1 MPEYKY
7 QAQDSKGKIV
17 KGKADAFDEAD
28 LQKRFHDSGLLL
40 LEAKPIIKQM
50 ALKPLKKPR
59 LADFCRQLG
68 TLIKAGVV
76 LIKAIEIIANDES
89 ITDYERQLYLRLR
102 DRIVQGVS
110 LSTVME
116 ELQPAFPPLL
126 IFMIR
131 AAETSGTLDTTCL
144 RLAEQYTSEA
154 QLEQTAKNS
163 LTYPKILSV
172 LIVIVVAILFGYV
185 LPQFEDIFATLPEL
199 PLPTRILMAIS
210 DFVANKWYIL
220 AVVIVLAIIFGKMIV
235 KIPAVRM
242 LIDRIKVMG
251 KWGKLTKIIYSGR
264 FARTMSSL
272 YSAGIPIHS
281 CIEIAKSTIG
291 NKYIE
296 AQFDEVEKKVSG
308 GMPLSSALVEVDGFV
323 SKLPATIKVGE
334 ETGMLGNML
343 ESVANDLDFYSK
355 QALLK
360 LTSYI
365 EPVMIVVM
373 AVAVGFIMISIIYP
387 IYQSYQ
393 TIGAG
398 S

>member
-7 QAQDSKGKIV
+7 QAQDSKGRIV
-17 KGKADAFDEAD
+17 KGKAEAFDETD
-28 LQKRFHDSGLLL
+28 LQKRFHESGLLL
-40 LEAKPIIKQM
+40 IEAKPIRKNM
-50 ALKPLKKPR
+50 ALKPLKKPK
-59 LADFCRQLG
+59 LADFTRQLG
-68 TLIKAGVV
+68 TLIKSGVTLV
-76 LIKAIEIIANDES
+76 KAIEIIANDES
-89 ITDYERQLYLRLR
+89 ISDYERQLYLRLR
-102 DRIVQGVS
+102 DRIVQGVA
-110 LSTVME
+110 LSVVME
-116 ELQPAFPPLL
+116 ELEPAFPPLL
-126 IFMIR
+126 IFMLR

-185 LPQFEDIFATLPEL
+185 LPQFEEIFSTLPSL
-199 PLPTRILMAIS
+199 PVPTKILMAIS
-210 DFVANKWYIL
+210 DFVAHKWYIL
-220 AVVIVLAIIFGKMIV
+220 AIILVLGFIFGKIIV
-235 KIPAVRM
+235 KIPSVR
-242 LIDRIKVMG
+242 LFIDHVKVIG
-251 KWGKLTKIIYSGR
+251 KWGKLTKVIYSAR

-272 YSAGIPIHS
+272 YSSGIPIHS
-281 CIEIAKSTIG
+281 CIEIARSTIG

-296 AQFDEVEKKVSG
+296 EQFDEVERKVAG
-308 GMPLSSALVEVDGFV
+308 GMPLSSALLDVNGFV

-343 ESVANDLDFYSK
+343 ESVADDLDFYSK
-355 QALLK
+355 QALLR

-365 EPVMIVVM
+365 EPVMIVIM
-373 AVAVGFIMISIIYP
+373 AVAVGFIMISIIQP

>member
-116 ELQPAFPPLL
+116 ELEPAFPPLL

-220 AVVIVLAIIFGKMIV
+220 AIIIVLAIIFGKMIV

-296 AQFDEVEKKVSG
+296 AQFDEVEKKVAG

-343 ESVANDLDFYSK
+343 ESVADDLDFYSK

>member
-116 ELQPAFPPLL
+116 ELEPAFPPLL

-220 AVVIVLAIIFGKMIV
+220 AIIIVLAIIFGKMIV

-296 AQFDEVEKKVSG
+296 AQFDEVEKKVAG
-308 GMPLSSALVEVDGFV
+308 GMPLSSALIEVDGFV

-343 ESVANDLDFYSK
+343 ESVADDLDFYSK

>member
-7 QAQDSKGKIV
+7 QAQDSKGKII
-17 KGKADAFDEAD
+17 KGKAEAFDQTD
-28 LQKRFHDSGLLL
+28 LQRRFHESGLLL
-40 LEAKPIIKQM
+40 LEAKPIKKQM
-50 ALKPLKKPR
+50 ALKPLKKLR
-59 LADFCRQLG
+59 LADFTRQLG
-68 TLIKAGVV
+68 TLIKSGVT

-89 ITDYERQLYLRLR
+89 ISAYERQLYLRIR
-102 DRIVQGVS
+102 DRIVQGVA
-110 LSTVME
+110 LSTAMQ
-116 ELQPAFPPLL
+116 ELEPAFPPLL
-126 IFMIR
+126 IFMLK
-131 AAETSGTLDTTCL
+131 AAETSGTLDITCL

-172 LIVIVVAILFGYV
+172 LIVVVVAILFGYV
-185 LPQFEDIFATLPEL
+185 LPQFEELFSTMPSL
-199 PLPTRILMAIS
+199 PLPTRVLMAIS
-210 DFVANKWYIL
+210 DFVANKWYVL
-220 AVVIVLAIIFGKMIV
+220 LVVVVLAIIFGKMII
-235 KIPAVRM
+235 KIPSVR
-242 LIDRIKVMG
+242 LTIDHIKVMG
-251 KWGKLTKIIYSGR
+251 KWGKLTKVIYSAR

-272 YSAGIPIHS
+272 YSSGIPIHS
-281 CIEIAKSTIG
+281 CIEISRGTIG

-296 AQFDEVEKKVSG
+296 KQFDEVEKKVAG
-308 GMPLSSALVEVDGFV
+308 GMPLSAAILEVNGFV

-343 ESVANDLDFYSK
+343 ESVADDLDFYSK
-355 QALLK
+355 QSLIK

-373 AVAVGFIMISIIYP
+373 AATVGFIMIAIIQP

>member
-7 QAQDSKGKIV
+7 QAQDSNGRII
-17 KGKADAFDEAD
+17 KGKAEAFDDTD
-28 LQKRFHDSGLLL
+28 LQKRFHESGLLL
-40 LEAKPIIKQM
+40 IEAKPIRKNM
-50 ALKPLKKPR
+50 ALKPLKKLR
-59 LADFCRQLG
+59 LADFTRQLG
-68 TLIKAGVV
+68 TLIKSGVT

-89 ITDYERQLYLRLR
+89 ISDYERQLYLRLR
-102 DRIVQGVS
+102 DRIVQGVA
-110 LSTVME
+110 LSVVME
-116 ELQPAFPPLL
+116 ELDPAFPPLL

-144 RLAEQYTSEA
+144 RLADQYTSEA

-163 LTYPKILSV
+163 LTYPKILGA
-172 LIVIVVAILFGYV
+172 LIIIVVAILFGYV
-185 LPQFEDIFATLPEL
+185 LPQFEDIFSTLPSL

-210 DFVANKWYIL
+210 DFVATKWYIL
-220 AVVIVLAIIFGKMIV
+220 LIVAALIIIFGKMIV
-235 KIPAVRM
+235 KIPAVR
-242 LIDRIKVMG
+242 LVVDHIKVMG
-251 KWGKLTKIIYSGR
+251 KWGKLTKVIYSAR

-272 YSAGIPIHS
+272 YSSGIPIHS
-281 CIEIAKSTIG
+281 CIEISRGTIG

-296 AQFDEVEKKVSG
+296 EQFNEVERKVAG
-308 GMPLSSALVEVDGFV
+308 GMPLSSALLDVNGFV

-365 EPVMIVVM
+365 EPVMIVIM
-373 AVAVGFIMISIIYP
+373 AVAVGFIMISIIQP

>member
-1 MPEYKY
+1 MPEYRY
-7 QAQDSKGKIV
+7 QAQDSNGRII
-17 KGKADAFDEAD
+17 KGKAEAFDDTD
-28 LQKRFHDSGLLL
+28 LQKRFHESGLLL
-40 LEAKPIIKQM
+40 IEAKPIRKNM
-50 ALKPLKKPR
+50 ALKPLKKLR
-59 LADFCRQLG
+59 LADFTRQLG
-68 TLIKAGVV
+68 TLIKSGVT

-89 ITDYERQLYLRLR
+89 ISDYERQLYLRLR
-102 DRIVQGVS
+102 DRIVQGVA
-110 LSTVME
+110 LSVVME
-116 ELQPAFPPLL
+116 ELDPAFPPLL

-144 RLAEQYTSEA
+144 RLADQYTSEA

-163 LTYPKILSV
+163 LTYPKILSA
-172 LIVIVVAILFGYV
+172 LIVVVVAILFGYV
-185 LPQFEDIFATLPEL
+185 LPQFEDIFSSLPSL

-210 DFVANKWYIL
+210 DFVATKWYIIL
-220 AVVIVLAIIFGKMIV
+220 IVVALVIIFGKMII
-235 KIPAVRM
+235 KIPAVR
-242 LIDRIKVMG
+242 LVIDHIKVMG
-251 KWGKLTKIIYSGR
+251 KWGKLTKVIYSAR

-272 YSAGIPIHS
+272 YSSGIPIHS
-281 CIEIAKSTIG
+281 CIEISRGTIG

-296 AQFDEVEKKVSG
+296 DQFNEVERKVAG
-308 GMPLSSALVEVDGFV
+308 GMPLSSALLDVNGFV

-365 EPVMIVVM
+365 EPVMIVIM
-373 AVAVGFIMISIIYP
+373 AVAVGFIMVSIIQP

>member
-116 ELQPAFPPLL
+116 ELEPAFPPLL

-144 RLAEQYTSEA
+144 RLAEQYTNEA

-220 AVVIVLAIIFGKMIV
+220 AIIIVLAIIFGKMIV

>member
-7 QAQDSKGKIV
+7 QAQDSKGKII
-17 KGKADAFDEAD
+17 KGKADAFDETD
-28 LQKRFHDSGLLL
+28 LQRRFHESGLLL
-40 LEAKPIIKQM
+40 LEAKPIMKQM
-50 ALKPLKKPR
+50 SLKPLKKPK
-59 LADFCRQLG
+59 LADFTRQLG
-68 TLIKAGVV
+68 TLIKSGVT

-89 ITDYERQLYLRLR
+89 ISDYERQLYLRLR
-102 DRIVQGVS
+102 DRIVQGVA
-110 LSTVME
+110 LSVVME
-116 ELQPAFPPLL
+116 ELEPAFPPLL

-185 LPQFEDIFATLPEL
+185 LPQFEDIFSTLPSL

-210 DFVANKWYIL
+210 DFVANKWYVL
-220 AVVIVLAIIFGKMIV
+220 AIIIVLAIIFGKMIV
-235 KIPAVRM
+235 KIPAVRL

-251 KWGKLTKIIYSGR
+251 KWGKLTKVIYSAR

-272 YSAGIPIHS
+272 YSSGIPIHS
-281 CIEIAKSTIG
+281 CIEISKSTIG

-296 AQFDEVEKKVSG
+296 SQFEEVERKVSG
-308 GMPLSSALVEVDGFV
+308 GMPLSSALIEVDGFV

-373 AVAVGFIMISIIYP
+373 AVAVGFIMISIIQP

>member
-1 MPEYKY
+1 MPEYRY

-76 LIKAIEIIANDES
+76 LIKASEIIANDES

-116 ELQPAFPPLL
+116 ELEPAFPPLL

-172 LIVIVVAILFGYV
+172 LIVLVVAILFGYV

-210 DFVANKWYIL
+210 DFVANRWYVL
-220 AVVIVLAIIFGKMIV
+220 AVGIVLVIIFGKMVV

-251 KWGKLTKIIYSGR
+251 RWGKLTKIIYSGR

-296 AQFDEVEKKVSG
+296 AQFVEVEKKVAG
-308 GMPLSSALVEVDGFV
+308 GMPLSAALVEVDGFV

-373 AVAVGFIMISIIYP
+373 AVVVGFIMISIIYP

>member
-17 KGKADAFDEAD
+17 KGKAEAFDETD
-28 LQKRFHDSGLLL
+28 LQKRFHESGLLL
-40 LEAKPIIKQM
+40 IEAKPIKKNM

-59 LADFCRQLG
+59 LADFTRQLG
-68 TLIKAGVV
+68 TLIKSGVTLV
-76 LIKAIEIIANDES
+76 KAIEIIANDES
-89 ITDYERQLYLRLR
+89 ISDYERQLYLRLR
-102 DRIVQGVS
+102 DRIVQGVA
-110 LSTVME
+110 LSVVME
-116 ELQPAFPPLL
+116 ELEPAFPPLL
-126 IFMIR
+126 IYMLR

-144 RLAEQYTSEA
+144 RLAEQYSSES

-185 LPQFEDIFATLPEL
+185 LPQFEEIFSTLPSL
-199 PLPTRILMAIS
+199 PLPTRILMSIS
-210 DFVANKWYIL
+210 DFVAHKWYIL
-220 AVVIVLAIIFGKMIV
+220 AIIVVMIFIFGKIII
-235 KIPAVRM
+235 KIPAVKQFT
-242 LIDRIKVMG
+242 DHIKVMG
-251 KWGKLTKIIYSGR
+251 KWGKLTKVIYSAR

-272 YSAGIPIHS
+272 YSSGIPIHS
-281 CIEIAKSTIG
+281 CIEIARTTIG

-296 AQFDEVEKKVSG
+296 SQFNEVERKVAG
-308 GMPLSSALVEVDGFV
+308 GMPLSSALLDVDGFV

-355 QALLK
+355 QALLR

-373 AVAVGFIMISIIYP
+373 AVVVGFIMISIIQP

>member
-116 ELQPAFPPLL
+116 ELEPAFPPLL

-296 AQFDEVEKKVSG
+296 AQFDEVEKKVAG

-343 ESVANDLDFYSK
+343 ESVADDLDFYSK

>member
-1 MPEYKY
+1 MPEYRY
-7 QAQDSKGKIV
+7 QAQDSRGKIV
-17 KGKADAFDEAD
+17 KGKADAFDETD
-28 LQKRFHDSGLLL
+28 LQRRFHESGLLL
-40 LEAKPIIKQM
+40 LEAKPILKQM
-50 ALKPLKKPR
+50 SLKPLKKPK

-68 TLIKAGVV
+68 TLIKSGVILV
-76 LIKAIEIIANDES
+76 KAIEIIANDES
-89 ITDYERQLYLRLR
+89 ISDYERQLYLRLR

-110 LSTVME
+110 LSHVME
-116 ELQPAFPPLL
+116 ELEPAFPPLL

-144 RLAEQYTSEA
+144 RLADQYTSEA

-185 LPQFEDIFATLPEL
+185 LPQFEEIFATLPEL

-210 DFVANKWYIL
+210 NFVANRWYIL
-220 AVVIVLAIIFGKMIV
+220 LIVAVLVIIFGKMIV
-235 KIPAVRM
+235 KIPAVR
-242 LIDRIKVMG
+242 LTIDHIKVMG
-251 KWGKLTKIIYSGR
+251 KWGKLTKVIYSAR

-272 YSAGIPIHS
+272 YSSGIPIHS

-296 AQFDEVEKKVSG
+296 DQFGEVERKVSG
-308 GMPLSSALVEVDGFV
+308 GMPLSAALTDVNGFV
-323 SKLPATIKVGE
+323 SKLSATIKVGE

-343 ESVANDLDFYSK
+343 ESVADDLDFYSR

-373 AVAVGFIMISIIYP
+373 AVAVGFIMISIIQP

>member
-144 RLAEQYTSEA
+144 RLAEQYTNEA

-220 AVVIVLAIIFGKMIV
+220 AIIIALAIIFGKMIV

-296 AQFDEVEKKVSG
+296 AQFDEVEKKVAG
-308 GMPLSSALVEVDGFV
+308 GMPLSSALIEVDGFV

>member
-1 MPEYKY
+1 MPEYRY

-116 ELQPAFPPLL
+116 ELEPAFPPLL

-172 LIVIVVAILFGYV
+172 LIVLVVAILFGYV

-210 DFVANKWYIL
+210 DFVANRWYVL
-220 AVVIVLAIIFGKMIV
+220 AVGIVLVIIFGKMIV

-251 KWGKLTKIIYSGR
+251 RWGKLTKIIYSGR

-296 AQFDEVEKKVSG
+296 AQFVEVEKKVAG
-308 GMPLSSALVEVDGFV
+308 GMPLSAALVEVDGFV

-373 AVAVGFIMISIIYP
+373 AVVVGFIMISIIYP

>member
-7 QAQDSKGKIV
+7 QAQDSKGKVV
-17 KGKADAFDEAD
+17 KGKAEAFDETD
-28 LQKRFHDSGLLL
+28 LQRRFHDSGLLL
-40 LEAKPIIKQM
+40 LEAKPIKKNM

-68 TLIKAGVV
+68 TLIKSGVTLV
-76 LIKAIEIIANDES
+76 KALEIIANDES
-89 ITDYERQLYLRLR
+89 ISDYERQLYLRLR
-102 DRIVQGVS
+102 DRIVQGVA

-116 ELQPAFPPLL
+116 ELEPAFPPLL
-126 IFMIR
+126 IFMLR
-131 AAETSGTLDTTCL
+131 AAETSGTMDITCL
-144 RLAEQYTSEA
+144 RLAEQYSSEA

-172 LIVIVVAILFGYV
+172 LIVIVVAIIFGYV
-185 LPQFEDIFATLPEL
+185 LPQFEDLFSTMPEL
-199 PLPTRILMAIS
+199 PLPTRILMGIS
-210 DFVANKWYIL
+210 EFVTNYWYVLI
-220 AVVIVLAIIFGKMIV
+220 VVVVLGIIFGKIIV
-235 KIPAVRM
+235 KLPKVR
-242 LIDRIKVMG
+242 LTIDHIKVMG
-251 KWGKLTKIIYSGR
+251 RWGKLTKVIYSAR

-272 YSAGIPIHS
+272 YSSGIPIHS
-281 CIEIAKSTIG
+281 CIEISRGTIG

-308 GMPLSSALVEVDGFV
+308 GMPLSAALVDVNGFV
-323 SKLPATIKVGE
+323 SKLSATIKVGE

-343 ESVANDLDFYSK
+343 ESVANDLDFYSR
-355 QALLK
+355 QSLLK

-365 EPVMIVVM
+365 EPVMIAVM
-373 AVAVGFIMISIIYP
+373 AVIVGFVMISIIQP

>member
-7 QAQDSKGKIV
+7 QAQDSKGKIIR
-17 KGKADAFDEAD
+17 GKADAFDETD
-28 LQKRFHDSGLLL
+28 LQRRFHESGLLL
-40 LEAKPIIKQM
+40 LEAKPIFKQM

-68 TLIKAGVV
+68 TLIKSGVILV
-76 LIKAIEIIANDES
+76 KAIEIIANDES
-89 ITDYERQLYLRLR
+89 ITDYERQLYLKLR

-116 ELQPAFPPLL
+116 ELEPAFPPLL
-126 IFMIR
+126 IFMVR

-144 RLAEQYTSEA
+144 RLADQYTSEA

-172 LIVIVVAILFGYV
+172 LIVAVVAILFGYV
-185 LPQFEDIFATLPEL
+185 LPQFQDLFSTLPEL
-199 PLPTRILMAIS
+199 PWPTRVLMAIS
-210 DFVANKWYIL
+210 DFVSTKWYIL
-220 AVVIVLAIIFGKMIV
+220 AVIIVLVIIFGKMIL
-235 KIPAVRM
+235 KIPAVR
-242 LIDRIKVMG
+242 LIVDHIKVMG
-251 KWGKLTKIIYSGR
+251 RWGKLTKVIYSAR

-272 YSAGIPIHS
+272 YSSGIPIHS
-281 CIEIAKSTIG
+281 CIEIARSTIG

-296 AQFDEVEKKVSG
+296 SQFDEVERKVAG
-308 GMPLSSALVEVDGFV
+308 GMPLSSALLDVNGFV
-323 SKLPATIKVGE
+323 SKLPSTIKVGE
-334 ETGMLGNML
+334 ETGMLGTML
-343 ESVANDLDFYSK
+343 ESVADDLDFYSK
-355 QALLK
+355 QALVR

-365 EPVMIVVM
+365 EPIMIVIM

>member
-17 KGKADAFDEAD
+17 KGKAEAYDESD
-28 LQKRFHDSGLLL
+28 LQKRFHNSGLLL
-40 LEAKPIIKQM
+40 LEAKPIVKNM
-50 ALKPLKKPR
+50 ALKPLKKPK

-68 TLIKAGVV
+68 TLIKSGVT

-89 ITDYERQLYLRLR
+89 ISDYERQLYLRLR
-102 DRIVQGVS
+102 DRIVQGVA
-110 LSTVME
+110 LSVVME
-116 ELQPAFPPLL
+116 ELEPAFPPLL
-126 IFMIR
+126 IYMMR
-131 AAETSGTLDTTCL
+131 AAETSGTLDVTCL
-144 RLAEQYTSEA
+144 RLAEQYTSES

-172 LIVIVVAILFGYV
+172 LIVVVVAILFGYV
-185 LPQFEDIFATLPEL
+185 LPQFEEMFSQLEEL
-199 PLPTRILMAIS
+199 PITTQILMGIS
-210 DFVANKWYIL
+210 DFVVTRWYVLLI
-220 AVVIVLAIIFGKMIV
+220 VVVLGFIFGKIVFRLPIV
-235 KIPAVRM
+235 KYH
-242 LIDRIKVMG
+242 IDHIKVMG
-251 KWGKLTKIIYSGR
+251 AWGKLTKVIYSAR

-272 YSAGIPIHS
+272 YSSGIPIHS
-281 CIEIAKSTIG
+281 CIEISRGTIG

-296 AQFDEVEKKVSG
+296 AQFDEVEKKVAG
-308 GMPLSSALVEVDGFV
+308 GMPLSSALVEVNGFV
-323 SKLPATIKVGE
+323 QKLPATIKVGE

-355 QALLK
+355 QSLLK

-373 AVAVGFIMISIIYP
+373 AVIVGFVIISIIQP
-387 IYQSYQ
+387 IYQSYE